1 MRLHQWLYQ
10 WQRLGHVASAVQF
23 LGGEL
28 RCSRPVGWQST
39 HLLMSVTRSSRCLRS
54 IFPFHLSPV
63 VLVAP
68 KTGIRSHID
77 RHRAVVTADAAL
89 HTATRVGH
97 LLCLG
102 QNCVLRVKDWCS
114 RVAARFLHCDRQC
127 FPLVRTRTAALV
139 NHRLRSSRPLRAQA
153 RDATSTACPAR
164 SFAASRSAK
173 LARQSIGR
181 ESNTTDLE
189 QALLKSEQPRSRP
202 EQNKLSWQLLRGK
215 APRQVRRSIEE
226 RVR

>member
-1 MRLHQWLYQ
+1 MFAASW
-10 WQRLGHVASAVQF
+10 VAVDAFTDVCDS
-23 LGGEL
+23 
-28 RCSRPVGWQST
+28 
-39 HLLMSVTRSSRCLRS
+39 LLTMLA
-54 IFPFHLSPV
+54 FHLSPV

-97 LLCLG
+97 HLCLG

-139 NHRLRSSRPLRAQA
+139 NHLLRSSLPLRAQA
-153 RDATSTACPAR
+153 RDEMSTAFPAR

-181 ESNTTDLE
+181 ESHTTDRCRLILARAKISFRNRHAE
-189 QALLKSEQPRSRP
+189 
-202 EQNKLSWQLLRGK
+202 
-215 APRQVRRSIEE
+215 
-226 RVR
+226 

>member
-1 MRLHQWLYQ
+1 
-10 WQRLGHVASAVQF
+10 
-23 LGGEL
+23 
-28 RCSRPVGWQST
+28 
-39 HLLMSVTRSSRCLRS
+39 MSLTRSSRYLRS

-97 LLCLG
+97 HLCLG
-102 QNCVLRVKDWCS
+102 QSCVLRVKDWCS

-189 QALLKSEQPRSRP
+189 QALLKSEQPRSGP
-202 EQNKLSWQLLRGK
+202 GQNKLFWQLLRGK

-226 RVR
+226 RFH

>member
-1 MRLHQWLYQ
+1 MFAAGW
-10 WQRLGHVASAVQF
+10 VAVDALTDVCDS
-23 LGGEL
+23 
-28 RCSRPVGWQST
+28 
-39 HLLMSVTRSSRCLRS
+39 LLTMLA
-54 IFPFHLSPV
+54 FHLSVPSFPCRACGTQNRNT
-63 VLVAP
+63 LAH
-68 KTGIRSHID
+68 RSPSGSCNC
-77 RHRAVVTADAAL
+77 RCRTAHR
-89 HTATRVGH
+89 ATRVGH
-97 LLCLG
+97 HLCLG

-153 RDATSTACPAR
+153 RDEMSTACPAR

-189 QALLKSEQPRSRP
+189 QVLLKSEQPRSGP
-202 EQNKLSWQLLRGK
+202 GQNKLSWQLLRGK
-215 APRQVRRSIEE
+215 ASRQVRRSIEE
-226 RVR
+226 RFR